1 MDRYNTSKI
10 TMIDRK
16 TIRENPAAYGEIL
29 NPKFYY
35 HKETGQVYMMIDRAI
50 EIDKI
55 KNSRFNNLY
64 TPTKLK
70 ELLSEDNRQE
80 WLQENQK

>member
-1 MDRYNTSKI
+1 MSQYNTSKI

-16 TIRENPAAYGEIL
+16 TIRENPTAYGEIL

-35 HKETGQVYMMIDRAI
+35 HKETGQVYMLIDQTI

-55 KNSRFNNLY
+55 KNLNCNNLY
-64 TPTKLK
+64 SPA
-70 ELLSEDNRQE
+70 ELNKMLLEDERQE
-80 WLQENQK
+80 WLS